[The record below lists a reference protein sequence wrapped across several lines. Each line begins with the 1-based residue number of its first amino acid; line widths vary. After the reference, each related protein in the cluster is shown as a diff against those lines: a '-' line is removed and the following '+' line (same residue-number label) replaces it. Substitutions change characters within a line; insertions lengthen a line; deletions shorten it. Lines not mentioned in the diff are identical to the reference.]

1 MSSEDENENE
11 NRNENENKNENDKAL
26 MSSEDENKNAK
37 NKKASTNTK
46 KATNKNED
54 ENKNILLEYMGEI
67 DDKLFR
73 KYSNGKNFS
82 SFSNDF
88 DRATSE
94 KHKEIVVKE
103 F

>member
-1 MSSEDENENE
+1 
-11 NRNENENKNENDKAL
+11 
-26 MSSEDENKNAK
+26 
-37 NKKASTNTK
+37 
-46 KATNKNED
+46 
-54 ENKNILLEYMGEI
+54 MGEI

-94 KHKEIVVKE
+94 KHKEKVVKE
-103 F
+103 FQKIQNHVDHDIEANENSKYMNELIDIINAADYFLNGYSKKGVSEF

>member
-1 MSSEDENENE
+1 
-11 NRNENENKNENDKAL
+11 
-26 MSSEDENKNAK
+26 
-37 NKKASTNTK
+37 
-46 KATNKNED
+46 
-54 ENKNILLEYMGEI
+54 MGEI

-82 SFSNDF
+82 SFSNNF